1 MKTRQGSS
9 TKGLTAAMAAL
20 GCALALASQ
29 PAMALGDSSW
39 DSQHGGPL
47 QGLDPKSVSSL
58 LQKVRGANAPQSQK
72 SGASVFQSFDR
83 ARADLYQKVAPAVVR
98 IITVDVGQT
107 SLDGFEPGASPES
120 KIAAQPVSGGSGFI
134 IRQDGIVVTNYHVV
148 ARDVGVAAAKDPL
161 DRTHQFIGE
170 FINGQKIPLVP
181 IATNRVLD
189 LALLKAVVV
198 DKTGRPVDSRSV
210 RFPTVAL
217 GDATKTKIGETVF
230 ALGAPSML
238 AGTFT
243 MGTVTSQPRPEPE
256 AWNGW
261 VSLNS
266 MPPQNAIKY
275 LKNFNKYN
283 MGVEAIVLQVSAAS
297 DHGSSGGPLFNSR
310 GEVIGVVNSGNV
322 RPTPVSVEDLD
333 NPDHRLA
340 GVVGVAT
347 NGVNFAIVANQ
358 VKSFVDA
365 VLPKLASSPAGA
377 VIVTGTGM
385 DLQNLTAQ
393 QIEEAA
399 GRMDSAR

>member
-1 MKTRQGSS
+1 MKTRQGNS
-9 TKGLTAAMAAL
+9 KGLAATMAAL
-20 GCALALASQ
+20 GCALALASG
-29 PAMALGDSSW
+29 PALAVGDSSW

-47 QGLDPKSVSSL
+47 QGLDPKSVASL
-58 LQKVRGANAPQSQK
+58 MQQMRNANSAQAPA
-72 SGASVFQSFDR
+72 SGPSVFQSFDQ
-83 ARADLYQKVAPAVVR
+83 ARANLYKKVSPAVLR
-98 IITVDVGQT
+98 ILTIDVGQT

-120 KIAAQPVSGGSGFI
+120 KIAAHPVSGGSGFI
-134 IRQDGIVVTNYHVV
+134 IREDGIVVTNYHVV
-148 ARDVGVAAAKDPL
+148 ARDVGIDAAKNPL
-161 DRTHQFIGE
+161 DRTHRFIGE
-170 FINGQKIPLVP
+170 FLNGQRVPLVP

-217 GDATKTKIGETVF
+217 GDAAKTKIGETVF

-261 VSLNS
+261 VSLSS
-266 MPPQNAIKY
+266 MPPQDALKY

-322 RPTPVSVEDLD
+322 RSTPVSVEDLD

-340 GVVGVAT
+340 GVTGIAT

-358 VKSFVDA
+358 VSGFVNA
-365 VLPKLASSPAGA
+365 VLPKLAGAPAGA

>member
-1 MKTRQGSS
+1 MKTRQGS
-9 TKGLTAAMAAL
+9 TKGLAATMAAL
-20 GCALALASQ
+20 GCALALASG
-29 PAMALGDSSW
+29 PALALGDSSW

-47 QGLDPKSVSSL
+47 QGLDPKSVASL
-58 LQKVRGANAPQSQK
+58 LQKVQAAKAAQSQE
-72 SGASVFQSFDR
+72 SGPSVFQSFDQ
-83 ARADLYQKVAPAVVR
+83 ARANLYKKVAPAVLR
-98 IITVDVGQT
+98 ILTIDVGQT
-107 SLDGFEPGASPES
+107 SLDGFEQGASPES
-120 KIAAQPVSGGSGFI
+120 KIAAHPISGGSGFI
-134 IRQDGIVVTNYHVV
+134 IREDGIVVTNYHVV
-148 ARDVGVAAAKDPL
+148 ARDVGVDAAKDPL
-161 DRTHQFIGE
+161 DRTHQFMGE
-170 FINGQKIPLVP
+170 FINGQRVPLVP

-198 DKTGRPVDSRSV
+198 DKTGHPVDSRSV

-217 GDATKTKIGETVF
+217 GDATQAKVGETVF

-261 VSLNS
+261 VSLSS
-266 MPPQNAIKY
+266 MPSKDALNY
-275 LKNFNKYN
+275 LKKFNKYN
-283 MGVEAIVLQVSAAS
+283 MGVQAIVLQVSAAS

-322 RPTPVSVEDLD
+322 RPTPVGVEDLD

-340 GVVGVAT
+340 GVVGIAT

-358 VKSFVDA
+358 VSSFVNA
-365 VLPKLASSPAGA
+365 VLPKLAGAPAGS
-377 VIVTGTGM
+377 VLVTGTGM
-385 DLQNLTAQ
+385 DLQNMTAQ

-399 GRMDSAR
+399 SRMDSAR